1 MPSKTFYVKPY
12 SNEILERLISF
23 SRFLGED
30 EEGGKFEIDPERAR
44 LNAVTLEQ
52 IKKVLG
58 ELGVKLDPETLNFLE
73 TEMGGYDAVFE
84 LKGSKLLLRARTRI
98 SEILRK
104 YRISIPY
111 DPAERIYRTKP
122 FYYHLLRR
130 ILENEGLRVKR
141 LDLSRERFSLSL
153 SVNLREYQLEAV
165 RAWKDNGYRG
175 VIALPTGAGKT
186 LIGVQG
192 ITTLGLPTLIVTFT
206 NEQLRQWEETI
217 KRFTKGDVEVGLYY
231 SRKKHLAPITITTY
245 QTAIKH
251 MDELSSFLFLII
263 DEAHHLPA
271 EKFREIALSCVAPY
285 RMALS
290 ATPYRSDGKHVELFR
305 LMGGLVYQRGVEEL
319 VAQGYLAQFR
329 VLRIKIPLT
338 LEEKA
343 EYDNLTRK
351 FRSLSEGRPVL
362 EIVKRAKEGDVKAME
377 ALKVYSR
384 IRYLIGLTKGKLSKI
399 REIVEK
405 EKGRKVVIF
414 TQYVEHAELISK
426 LIGGYILT
434 GQMPKRERELVLEKF
449 KQSNSGVLV
458 LTTVGDEGL
467 DIPDASVGIVVA
479 GTSSK
484 RQYIQRLG
492 RLLRNN
498 SGNKVATLY
507 ELIAKGTSEEY
518 QSKKRR
524 STSLEDL
531 FYSLEDKK

>member
-1 MPSKTFYVKPY
+1 MKTFYVKPFN
-12 SNEILERLISF
+12 NEVLEKLISF
-23 SRFLGED
+23 SKFLGED
-30 EEGGKFEIDPERAR
+30 QNGAKFMVDPERAR
-44 LNAVTLEQ
+44 INGITLEQ
-52 IKKVLG
+52 IRKVL
-58 ELGVKLDPETLNFLE
+58 EEVGVTLDPEFLNLLE
-73 TEMGGYDAVFE
+73 KEMGGYDVVFE
-84 LKGSKLLLRARTRI
+84 LEGSKLVVRARTRI
-98 SEILRK
+98 SDILRK

-111 DPAERIYRTKP
+111 DPRDRVYRTRP
-122 FYYHLLRR
+122 FYYHVLRR
-130 ILENEGLRVKR
+130 ILESEGLRVKR
-141 LDLSRERFSLSL
+141 LELAQDRFSLR
-153 SVNLREYQLEAV
+153 VTANLREYQLEAV
-165 RAWKDNGYRG
+165 RAWKENGYRG

-192 ITTLGLPTLIVTFT
+192 MSMLGLPTLIVTFT

-217 KRFTKGDVEVGLYY
+217 RRFTTGEVEVGLYY
-231 SRKKHLAPITITTY
+231 SRKKQLAPITITTY

-251 MDELSSFLFLII
+251 MDELSSFQFLII

-271 EKFREIALSCVAPY
+271 EKFREIALSCVAQY

-338 LEEKA
+338 LEERV
-343 EYDNLTRK
+343 EYESLMRK
-351 FRSLSEGRPVL
+351 FRSLSEGRPIL
-362 EIVKRAKEGDVKAME
+362 EIVKIAKEGEVKAIE
-377 ALKVYSR
+377 ALKVYNR

-399 REIVEK
+399 REIVENERGK
-405 EKGRKVVIF
+405 KVVIF
-414 TQYVEHAELISK
+414 TQYVEHAELISRV
-426 LIGGYILT
+426 IGGYMLT
-434 GQMPKRERELVLEKF
+434 GQMSKKDREEVLEKF
-449 KQSNSGVLV
+449 KQASSGVLV

-498 SGNKVATLY
+498 SGNKVAILY

-524 STSLEDL
+524 STSLDDL
-531 FYSLEDKK
+531 FYSLEDRK